1 MPSAAPDTAVQYVTV
16 ERDVPRDA
24 IRWHEAELV
33 AVFASA
39 DGARVHRR
47 EQLAAGAKALV
58 FKLRRAS
65 GNPWT
70 ADFPY
75 VDLTNPET
83 ARKFIELG
91 LEPYKKRF
99 ALDFGKTVKWVFDDE
114 PLLATGGAYD
124 PSSMALPLSRNTL
137 AEFHKRCGYSLEDTL
152 PSLFWDAGDFRKV
165 RFDYWQTLH
174 DLWKENYMQPLY
186 QWCDRNG
193 LQFTGHWMEHEW
205 PFPWITPADM
215 SLYAFE
221 HMPGID
227 MLEGTQLRLHGNDP
241 HLLFTIKQVASASA
255 QLGRRSFCEA
265 YGVAGWDSTFEHY
278 KRFGDW
284 LQVHGIDF
292 INQHLSFATVR
303 GARKRD
309 HPQSFS
315 DVSPWWAHY
324 RLHGDHVG
332 RMSAAI
338 AQSESRN
345 RLLVLLPTT
354 TGFLHARRRPS

>member
-1 MPSAAPDTAVQYVTV
+1 
-16 ERDVPRDA
+16 
-24 IRWHEAELV
+24 
-33 AVFASA
+33 
-39 DGARVHRR
+39 
-47 EQLAAGAKALV
+47 
-58 FKLRRAS
+58 
-65 GNPWT
+65 
-70 ADFPY
+70 
-75 VDLTNPET
+75 
-83 ARKFIELG
+83 
-91 LEPYKKRF
+91 
-99 ALDFGKTVKWVFDDE
+99 
-114 PLLATGGAYD
+114 
-124 PSSMALPLSRNTL
+124 
-137 AEFHKRCGYSLEDTL
+137 
-152 PSLFWDAGDFRKV
+152 
-165 RFDYWQTLH
+165 
-174 DLWKENYMQPLY
+174 MQPLY